1 MAKSV
6 AIISAVYP
14 YPADSGKKVVLSG
27 LVDYWRERV
36 GDASLHYVLIGP
48 QPSNQS
54 PVQLHC
60 LSTPGRVEQLVNLGW
75 WTLATRRKTIQESML
90 YGRRVRSALRRVL
103 DDIHADLEIFD
114 TVRMGQ
120 YVSGMR
126 PAPGRRRVIY
136 LEDLFSTRYDKMLD
150 VLRQHSGVRLDPLG
164 DFSAMVPG
172 AFRRALRVTLVQR
185 AVLRFERRL
194 VARREDE
201 STRQF
206 ADCLLVN
213 DEEVA
218 VLRSRAG
225 SAAVHTLTPLLSEP
239 VDRAR
244 RYEGAPEFVFLGLL
258 SLPHND
264 YAIRSFLTHQ
274 MPALVRMLPAAR
286 LVVVG
291 RGARPDLCQLAARF
305 GDRVEM
311 RGYVQDLSD
320 LLGDACAM
328 INPLLFGSGVKLK
341 VVEALA
347 RGLPVVSTAV
357 GAEGI
362 ASGPEQG
369 CVIEDDVARHPELMA
384 GLTDPARNQ
393 RLSDSA
399 RRHYQQ
405 RYAPRVVFREY
416 DKLFTT

>member
-1 MAKSV
+1 MPKSV

-27 LVDYWRERV
+27 LVDYWLERV

-48 QPSNQS
+48 RPATPSS
-54 PVQLHC
+54 IRLHC
-60 LSTPGRVEQLVNLGW
+60 LSRPGRVEQLVNVAW
-75 WTLATRRKTIQESML
+75 WTLTRRRKSIQESML
-90 YGRRVRSALRRVL
+90 YGRRLQSALRRVL
-103 DDIHADLEIFD
+103 DEIHADLEIFD

-126 PAPGRRRVIY
+126 PAVGRRRVIY
-136 LEDLFSTRYDKMLD
+136 LDDLFSVRYDKMLD
-150 VLRQHSGVRLDPLG
+150 ALRQRSDVAIDPLG

-172 AFRRALRVTLVQR
+172 AFRQALRATAVQR
-185 AVLRFERRL
+185 AVLRFERAL
-194 VARREDE
+194 IAGREDE

-213 DEEVA
+213 SEEVA

-225 SAAVHTLTPLLSEP
+225 STAVHTLTPLVKEP
-239 VDRAR
+239 VNRPR
-244 RYEGAPEFVFLGLL
+244 RYEGAPGFVFLGLL

-274 MPALVRMLPAAR
+274 MPALLRLLPAAR

-291 RGARPDLCQLAARF
+291 RGARPDLRQLAARF
-305 GDRVEM
+305 GDRVEI
-311 RGYVQDLSD
+311 RGYVEDLD
-320 LLGDACAM
+320 GLLGGACAM
-328 INPLLFGSGVKLK
+328 INPLLFGSGIKLK

-347 RGLPVVSTAV
+347 RGLPVVSTGV

-362 ASGPEQG
+362 AAGPEEG
-369 CVIEDDVARHPELMA
+369 CLVEDDVARHPELMA
-384 GLTDPARNQ
+384 GLTDPLRNA
-393 RLSDSA
+393 RLSENA
-399 RRHYQQ
+399 RRLYRQ
-405 RYAPRVVFREY
+405 RYARAAVFREY
-416 DKLFTT
+416 DELFTA